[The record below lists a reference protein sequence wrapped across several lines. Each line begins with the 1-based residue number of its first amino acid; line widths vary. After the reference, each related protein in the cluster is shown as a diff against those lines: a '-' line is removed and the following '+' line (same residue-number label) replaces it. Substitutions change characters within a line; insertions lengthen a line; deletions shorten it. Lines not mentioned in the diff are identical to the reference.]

1 MDATDSKGEPIHQTL
16 MAKKMERL
24 DQSNDFRPFK
34 FRIQAFTS
42 AFNDRLN
49 AQGFS
54 DVELPFKKIRQYLW
68 AQPCISRFNDDGK
81 KAKVSTVPRFEYL
94 PQLRLVVLVQGKSYL
109 DHRSKE
115 GA

>member
-1 MDATDSKGEPIHQTL
+1 

-42 AFNDRLN
+42 AFNEALLTS
-49 AQGFS
+49 GFTEE
-54 DVELPFKKIRQYLW
+54 ELPFKKIRQYLW

-81 KAKVSTVPRFEYL
+81 KAKVCYCVCLFWKLSMKKLNL
-94 PQLRLVVLVQGKSYL
+94 PDIIVER
-109 DHRSKE
+109 
-115 GA
+115 